1 MGFIHE
7 RIGRFSIETRRESF
21 IIHPNYGYDE
31 AGNEHSDDL
40 GSFGEHWRSTP
51 HPEFL
56 NEDLDD
62 LIAALSAIS
71 EEVIPPAGGA
81 AR

>member
-7 RIGRFSIETRRESF
+7 RIGRISIETRRESF
-21 IIHPNYGYDE
+21 IIHPTYGYDE
-31 AGNEHSDDL
+31 EGNEHSDEL
-40 GSFGEHWRSTP
+40 GRFGIRWRDN

-62 LIAALSAIS
+62 LIKALEAIRTRDS
-71 EEVIPPAGGA
+71 
-81 AR
+81 